1 MFLGNKLYKDIIFL
15 LTKIHKFEK
24 INTGYN
30 FNFMQLPMC
39 HPFGGFLLHHY
50 LSYRGLHPCL
60 GDVDPL
66 GLGEAQFVRKG
77 YNQLLIDFVELT
89 FLNS

>member
-1 MFLGNKLYKDIIFL
+1 
-15 LTKIHKFEK
+15 
-24 INTGYN
+24 
-30 FNFMQLPMC
+30 MQLPMC
-39 HPFGGFLLHHY
+39 HPLGVPSCAIIFHT
-50 LSYRGLHPCL
+50 RGLHPCL
-60 GDVDPL
+60 EDVAPL